1 MSSLTNIN
9 NNSSVVNVGR
19 TTPVTPG
26 QKPSSK
32 SIPVVVA
39 SDQTPIPV
47 VEQNKI
53 QSEVALSLLGI
64 PRSEV
69 ALGIFADVNTYD
81 VNPNEW
87 SATPETYTSGSY
99 SNGAKYGYGV
109 KHIQEEAG
117 ALIEAPRNE
126 SALLSS
132 KRFFRYQPGRVSAAT
147 FGIKSTVS
155 NLGFSQNP
163 AIRKYGIFDKYDGYY
178 WENRQ
183 NGVDDNFTVVR
194 RTNSLYRTPASIFGT
209 QGSQLKGPAST
220 ASNLLTAT
228 QLDDYRVV
236 GKAPNVAK
244 PSSTR
249 SLKDRKIL
257 SDNRNALIEATWTQA
272 MLNST
277 FSTYY
282 NTTLTTEYARL
293 TFKNKCRR
301 DADYWMDMYLMDI
314 EFNSN
319 AHTSFNT
326 KNYETSVAYKTGV
339 ATYEVILYDA
349 LKTVINSNPSYHT
362 GLTSTTKTELVSLVD
377 ITRAFFTAV
386 DASTGNNA
394 AFTVPTSYPTL
405 KSRIETMFDVRRQY
419 WAYYTNEY
427 ESNGTTLVTYTM
439 PAGYLAKFGATT
451 NAGTWDAN
459 TNTPTLGDALPS
471 GVTAGRYYTVSTAGA
486 RNIGNG
492 TDVFKVG
499 DVVVYTGENWI
510 KISLD
515 IIKDKCVRDMI
526 YVIDG
531 YKDDL
536 IGGGNAAT
544 KYNASMYYNLNTT
557 NDMSIYSQLIGGLP
571 AEITR
576 HTNLRNM
583 IVADLSNIYFVGTVN
598 TTINSK
604 FYTVGDATSLAN
616 IIVNNF
622 SIQDTNVTEYGD
634 RGVAGNLIILRDGLI
649 MVHAAVYDPAL
660 LKAKDKIAA
669 VTTANSS
676 FKISSGVVTFDQH
689 VLYFGPTLSIGVSAK
704 VESGKLYQISRVI
717 GPKGNEFTIK
727 NSSGVEITFDE
738 NLSAT
743 QITFQIVNPFIFPK
757 EYNPAVYRV
766 GVTPNYTDATD
777 PFPQGM
783 MFPYMYTSNNVLPKN
798 PGDTTVYTVGYVDT
812 AIPTDIRYEDLA
824 AQIDSVNFTQEY
836 INWIKNNVDP
846 EYYGVYEYRVP
857 RSRYSNDQLNGV
869 QVTDQAESGN
879 PLVYSDVAIGTEGK
893 VYPGQEVKEDAD
905 SLQSRISSVYN
916 YDFTKVTM
924 LKIEFSWYGAVGALF
939 LAYVPVGNGEA
950 RWVRVHHLRASN
962 QLKIASL
969 GNATLPITYNVYGGG
984 DDNTKGDGEVNP
996 NLGYERSSH
1005 YIVKYGASYY
1015 IDGGDR
1021 GTVRLYSNDN
1031 SEMEDAYGRIYN
1043 VSTGTYNAND
1053 TLFGVSGIPSITTS
1067 GITGLP
1073 NNVFFMGAK
1082 IKTNNR
1088 IDQNIKVIWTDA
1100 TKIYLSSAPLGS
1112 GIQLVADR
1120 ANTVY
1125 GLETKETIVST
1136 QNRKIRNR
1144 VQVYPTQ
1151 LSTINL
1157 GSVPVRVRLKKTP
1170 IFQSTFAVSGSF
1182 SLTAKYEITSDNN
1195 PLPTSSTSYLEDGS
1209 YTYGW
1214 FRGLLEETENITV
1227 FGKLY
1232 RIGTDYYFDMIDTY
1246 IGKVEL
1252 VAQSFLRELR
1262 FNTVGTQL
1270 SSNDVKILT
1279 EKEGLSSVKIAVTN
1293 QVPVPN
1299 TGTNIATLYIQPGTE
1314 QLDMATYFDY
1324 NKEYLSYPLTNIA
1337 DTLYFAVDAE
1347 GEINLTSPTALAT
1360 VGIGITWEEQ

>member
-39 SDQTPIPV
+39 SDQSPIPV

-87 SATPETYTSGSY
+87 SATPATYTSGSY
-99 SNGAKYGYGV
+99 SNGAKYGFGV

-155 NLGFSQNP
+155 NLAFAQNP
-163 AIRKYGIFDKYDGYY
+163 VIRKYGIFDKYDGYY

-220 ASNLLTAT
+220 PSNVLTAT

-236 GKAPNVAK
+236 GKAPNSQK

-249 SLKDRKIL
+249 LLKDRKII
-257 SDNRNALIEATWTQA
+257 SDTRNSLIEATWTQA

-282 NTTLTTEYARL
+282 NTTLTTDYARL
-293 TFKNKCRR
+293 TFRNKCRR
-301 DADYWMDMYLMDI
+301 DADYWIDMYLMDI
-314 EFNSN
+314 EFNCN

-339 ATYEVILYDA
+339 ATYEVIMYDA
-349 LKTVINSNPSYHT
+349 LKTVINSNPSYHS
-362 GLTSTTKTELVSLVD
+362 GLTSSTKTELVALVD
-377 ITRAFFTAV
+377 ITRAFFSAV

-394 AFTVPTSYPTL
+394 AFTAPTVYPTL

-439 PAGYLAKFGATT
+439 PAGYLEKFGATT
-451 NAGTWDAN
+451 NAGSWNAN
-459 TNTPTLGDALPS
+459 TNTPALGDGLPA
-471 GVTAGRYYTVSTAGA
+471 GVTTGRYYTVSAAGA

-492 TDVFKVG
+492 TDVFNIG

-515 IIKDKCVRDMI
+515 IIKDKCVRDML

-531 YKDDL
+531 YRDDL

-544 KYNASMYYNLNTT
+544 KYNASMYYNLNST

-576 HTNLRNM
+576 HTNLRNL
-583 IVADLSNIYFVGTVN
+583 IVTDLNNTYFVGTVN

-634 RGVAGNLIILRDGLI
+634 RGVAGNLVILRDGLI

-660 LKAKDKIAA
+660 LKAKDSIVA
-669 VTTANSS
+669 VTSVNSS
-676 FKISSGVVTFDQH
+676 FKLTSGVVTFDQH
-689 VLYFGPTLSIGVSAK
+689 VRYFGPTLSIGGSAK
-704 VESGKLYQISRVI
+704 VVNGKLYKISRVI
-717 GPKGNEFTIK
+717 GPKGNEFTLK
-727 NSSGVEITFDE
+727 NDSGVEITFDE
-738 NLSAT
+738 NLSNT
-743 QITFQIVNPFIFPK
+743 QITFEIVNPFIFPK
-757 EYNPAVYRV
+757 NYDPTVYRV
-766 GVTPNYTDATD
+766 GVTPNYTDVTD
-777 PFPQGM
+777 PFPKGM
-783 MFPYMYTSNNVLPKN
+783 MFPYKYTSNGVLPKN
-798 PGDTTVYTVGYVDT
+798 PSDTSIYEVGFIDT
-812 AIPTDIRYEDLA
+812 AIPTDTRYEDLA

-846 EYYGVYEYRVP
+846 EYYGVYEYRIP
-857 RSRYSNDQLNGV
+857 RSRFSNDQLNGI
-869 QVTDQAESGN
+869 QVTDVAESGN

-905 SLQSRISSVYN
+905 SPQKRISSVYD

-984 DDNTKGDGEVNP
+984 DSDTKGDAEVNP

-1031 SEMEDAYGRIYN
+1031 SELEDVYGRTYN

-1067 GITGLP
+1067 GISGLP
-1073 NNVFFMGAK
+1073 SNVFFMGAK
-1082 IKTNNR
+1082 VKTNNR
-1088 IDQNIKVIWTDA
+1088 IDQNIKVIWTDS

-1112 GIQLVADR
+1112 SIKLITDR

-1125 GLETKETIVST
+1125 GLETKENIIST
-1136 QNRKIRNR
+1136 QNRRIRNR

-1151 LSTINL
+1151 VSTVNL

-1170 IFQSTFAVSGSF
+1170 IFQSTFAVNGSF
-1182 SLTAKYEITSDNN
+1182 ALTSKYEITSDKN
-1195 PLPTSSTSYLEDGS
+1195 PLPTSSSTYLEDGGH
-1209 YTYGW
+1209 TYGW
-1214 FRGLLEETENITV
+1214 FRGLLDETENITV

-1246 IGKVEL
+1246 VGKVEL

-1262 FNTVGTQL
+1262 FNTLGTQL
-1270 SSNDVKILT
+1270 SDNDVKLLT

-1299 TGTNIATLYIQPGTE
+1299 TGINIATLYIQPGTE
-1314 QLDMATYFDY
+1314 QIDMATYFDY

-1347 GEINLTSPTALAT
+1347 GEVSLSSPATLAT

>member
-39 SDQTPIPV
+39 SDQAPIPV

-87 SATPETYTSGSY
+87 SSTPTTYTSGSY
-99 SNGAKYGYGV
+99 SNGLKYGHGV

-117 ALIEAPRNE
+117 ALIESPRNE
-126 SALLSS
+126 SAILTS

-155 NLGFSQNP
+155 NLAFAQNP
-163 AIRKYGIFDKYDGYY
+163 VIRKYGIFDKYDGYY
-178 WENRQ
+178 WETRQ
-183 NGVDDNFTVVR
+183 NAKDDNFAVVR
-194 RTNSLYRTPASIFGT
+194 RTNSLYRTPASIFGVN
-209 QGSQLKGPAST
+209 GAQLKGPAST
-220 ASNLLTAT
+220 SSDVLTST
-228 QLDDYRVV
+228 QLEDYRVV
-236 GKAPNVAK
+236 GKAPNSAK

-249 SLKDRKIL
+249 LLKDRKII
-257 SDNRNALIEATWTQA
+257 SDSRYKLIDATWIQA

-282 NTTLTTEYARL
+282 NTTLNNDLSRQI
-293 TFKNKCRR
+293 FKNKCLR
-301 DADYWMDMYLMDI
+301 DSDYWIDMYVMDI
-314 EFNSN
+314 EFNCN

-339 ATYEVILYDA
+339 ATYEIILYDA
-349 LKTVINSNPSYHT
+349 LKTVINSNPTYHT
-362 GLTSTTKTELVSLVD
+362 GLTSTTKTELVALVD

-394 AFTVPTSYPTL
+394 AFAVPTSYATI
-405 KSRIETMFDVRRQY
+405 KSRLETMFDVRRQY
-419 WAYYTNEY
+419 WSYYTNEY

-439 PAGYLAKFGATT
+439 PAGYLLKFGATT
-451 NAGTWDAN
+451 NLGSWNAN
-459 TNTPTLGDALPS
+459 TNVTTLGDGLPP
-471 GVTAGRYYTVSTAGA
+471 GVAAESYFVVSTAGA
-486 RNIGNG
+486 RDIGNG
-492 TDVFKVG
+492 LEVFNTG

-515 IIKDKCVRDMI
+515 IIKDKCIRDML

-531 YKDDL
+531 YRDDL

-544 KYNASMYYNLNTT
+544 KYNASMYYNANTS
-557 NDMSIYSQLIGGLP
+557 NNMSIYSQLVGGLP
-571 AEITR
+571 SEIVR
-576 HTNLRNM
+576 HTNLRNI
-583 IVADLSNIYFVGTVN
+583 IVTDLNNTYFVGTVN

-604 FYTVGDATSLAN
+604 FYTVGDNTSLAN
-616 IIVNNF
+616 IVVNNF
-622 SIQDTNVTEYGD
+622 SKEDANVTEYGD
-634 RGVAGNLIILRDGLI
+634 RGVAGNLVILRDGLI
-649 MVHAAVYDPAL
+649 MVHAGVYDPAL
-660 LKAKDKIAA
+660 LKPKNKIVATST
-669 VTTANSS
+669 VNSS
-676 FKISSGVVTFDQH
+676 FKITSGVVTFDQH
-689 VLYFGPTLSIGVSAK
+689 VTYFGPTLSIGASQK
-704 VESGKLYQISRVI
+704 VVSGKLYQVARVI
-717 GPKGNEFTIK
+717 GPKGNEFTLK
-727 NSSGVEITFDE
+727 DTSGVEITFDT
-738 NLSAT
+738 NLST
-743 QITFQIVNPFIFPK
+743 DEITFQIVNPFIFPNS
-757 EYNPAVYRV
+757 YNPTVYR
-766 GVTPNYTDATD
+766 TEFEYTESTD
-777 PFPQGM
+777 PFPSGM
-783 MFPYMYTSNNVLPKN
+783 MFPYKYASNEVLPIIDVDVN
-798 PGDTTVYTVGYVDT
+798 TIGYIDT
-812 AIPTDIRYEDLA
+812 AIPTDTRYEDLA

-869 QVTDQAESGN
+869 QLTDDPTSGN
-879 PLVYSDVAIGTEGK
+879 PLVYSDFAIGDSGRA
-893 VYPGQEVKEDAD
+893 YPGQPVKDDAE
-905 SLQSRISSVYN
+905 SPQRRIASVYN
-916 YDFTKVTM
+916 FDFTKVTM

-939 LAYVPVGNGEA
+939 LAYVPVSNGEA

-984 DDNTKGDGEVNP
+984 DSNTKGDGETAQ

-1031 SEMEDAYGRIYN
+1031 SELEDVYGRAYD
-1043 VSTGTYNAND
+1043 VSSGTFSLIDN
-1053 TLFGVSGIPSITTS
+1053 SITTTT
-1067 GITGLP
+1067 ITGLP

-1082 IKTNNR
+1082 VKTNNR
-1088 IDQNIKVIWTDA
+1088 TDQNIKVIWADTS
-1100 TKIYLSSAPLGS
+1100 KIYLSAAPIGTSIKL
-1112 GIQLVADR
+1112 IPDR
-1120 ANTVY
+1120 GNTVY
-1125 GLETKETIVST
+1125 GLETKENIIST
-1136 QNRKIRNR
+1136 QNKRIRNR

-1151 LSTINL
+1151 LSAVNL
-1157 GSVPVRVRLKKTP
+1157 GSVPVRLRLKKTP
-1170 IFQSTFAVSGSF
+1170 IFQSEFTVTGSF
-1182 SLTAKYEITSDNN
+1182 TLTSRNDLTSDKN
-1195 PLPTSSTSYLEDGS
+1195 PLITSSTSYLEDGGF
-1209 YTYGW
+1209 TYGW
-1214 FRGLLEETENITV
+1214 FKGLLEETESITV

-1232 RIGTDYYFDMIDTY
+1232 RIGTEYYFDMIDSY
-1246 IGKVEL
+1246 VGKVQL
-1252 VAQSFLRELR
+1252 LAGSFLRELR
-1262 FNTVGTQL
+1262 FSPSGVQL
-1270 SSNDVKILT
+1270 TTSDVKILT
-1279 EKEGLSSVKIAVTN
+1279 EKEGLSSVRIAVTN
-1293 QVPVPN
+1293 QVPVPS
-1299 TGTNIATLYIQPGTE
+1299 TGINIATLYIQPGTE
-1314 QLDMATYFDY
+1314 QIDMATYFDY
-1324 NKEYLSYPLTNIA
+1324 NKEYLSYPLTNVA
-1337 DTLYFAVDAE
+1337 DTLYFVVDAE
-1347 GEINLTSPTALAT
+1347 GDVNITSPTSVAS

>member
-87 SATPETYTSGSY
+87 SSTPTTYTSGSY
-99 SNGAKYGYGV
+99 SNGSKYGHGI

-117 ALIEAPRNE
+117 ALIESPRNE
-126 SALLSS
+126 SSLLTS

-155 NLGFSQNP
+155 IASFAQNP
-163 AIRKYGIFDKYDGYY
+163 VIRKYGIFDKYDGYY
-178 WENRQ
+178 WETRQ
-183 NGVDDNFTVVR
+183 NGKDDNFSVVR
-194 RTNSLYRTPASIFGT
+194 RTNSLYRTPASIFGLS
-209 QGSQLKGPAST
+209 GAQLKGPAST
-220 ASNLLTAT
+220 SSDVLTAT
-228 QLDDYRVV
+228 QLEDYRVV
-236 GKAPNVAK
+236 GKTPNSPK

-249 SLKDRKIL
+249 LLKDRKII
-257 SDNRNALIEATWTQA
+257 SDSRYKLIDATWTQA

-282 NTTLTTEYARL
+282 NTTLNNDLSRQI
-293 TFKNKCRR
+293 FKNKCLR
-301 DADYWMDMYLMDI
+301 DSDYWIDMYVMDI
-314 EFNSN
+314 EFNCN

-339 ATYEVILYDA
+339 ATYEIILYDA
-349 LKTVINSNPSYHT
+349 LKTVINSNPTYHT
-362 GLTSTTKTELVSLVD
+362 GLTSSTKTELVALVD

-386 DASTGNNA
+386 DASSGNNA
-394 AFTVPTSYPTL
+394 TFTVPTLYAAL
-405 KSRIETMFDVRRQY
+405 KSRLETMFDVRRQY

-439 PAGYLAKFGATT
+439 PAGYLTKFGATT
-451 NAGTWDAN
+451 DFGSWDAN
-459 TNTPTLGDALPS
+459 TNTPTIGDGLPS
-471 GVTAGRYYTVSTAGA
+471 GVLAGRYYTVAIAGA

-492 TDVFKVG
+492 LDTFNTGDKVI
-499 DVVVYTGENWI
+499 YNGENWI

-515 IIKDKCVRDMI
+515 IIKDKCIRDML

-531 YKDDL
+531 YRDDL

-544 KYNASMYYNLNTT
+544 KYNASMYYNANTA
-557 NDMSIYSQLIGGLP
+557 NNMSIYSQLVGGLP
-571 AEITR
+571 AEIVR
-576 HTNLRNM
+576 HTHLQAK
-583 IVADLSNIYFVGTVN
+583 ITADLNNTYFVGTVN
-598 TTINSK
+598 TAINSK
-604 FYTVGDATSLAN
+604 FYTVGDAASLAN
-616 IIVNNF
+616 IVVNNF
-622 SIQDTNVTEYGD
+622 SKEDTNVTEYGD
-634 RGVAGNLIILRDGLI
+634 RGVAGNLVILRDGLI
-649 MVHAAVYDPAL
+649 MVHSGVYDPAL
-660 LKAKDKIAA
+660 LKTKDKISATTT
-669 VTTANSS
+669 VTSS
-676 FKISSGVVTFDQH
+676 FKITSGVVTFDQH
-689 VLYFGPTLSIGVSAK
+689 VTYFGPTLLLGTTQK
-704 VESGKLYQISRVI
+704 VVSGKLYQISRVI
-717 GPKGNEFTIK
+717 GPKGNEFTLK
-727 NSSGVEITFDE
+727 DSNGVEITFDT
-738 NLSAT
+738 NISSDP
-743 QITFQIVNPFIFPK
+743 ITFQLVNPFIFPNS
-757 EYNPAVYRV
+757 YNPTVYRTEF
-766 GVTPNYTDATD
+766 GYTEATD
-777 PFPQGM
+777 PFPNGM
-783 MFPYMYTSNNVLPKN
+783 VFPYKYASNDVLPIISV
-798 PGDTTVYTVGYVDT
+798 DVDTVGYIDT
-812 AIPTDIRYEDLA
+812 AIPTDTRYSDLA
-824 AQIDSVNFTQEY
+824 EQIDSVNFTQEY

-857 RSRYSNDQLNGV
+857 RSRYSNDQLNGT
-869 QVTDQAESGN
+869 QLTDDPTSGN
-879 PLVYSDVAIGTEGK
+879 SLVYSDFAIGDTGRA
-893 VYPGQEVKEDAD
+893 YPGQPVKDDAE
-905 SLQSRISSVYN
+905 SPQRRITSVYN
-916 YDFTKVTM
+916 FDFTKVTM

-939 LAYVPVGNGEA
+939 LAYVPVSNGEA

-969 GNATLPITYNVYGGG
+969 GNATLPITYNIYGGG
-984 DDNTKGDGEVNP
+984 DSDTKGDGENNQ

-1031 SEMEDAYGRIYN
+1031 SELEDVYGRIYN
-1043 VSTGTYNAND
+1043 VSTGTFSSVDN
-1053 TLFGVSGIPSITTS
+1053 SITTTS
-1067 GITGLP
+1067 ITGLP

-1082 IKTNNR
+1082 VKTNNR
-1088 IDQNIKVIWTDA
+1088 IDQNIKVIWVDNS
-1100 TKIYLSSAPLGS
+1100 KIYLSSAPVGTSIRL
-1112 GIQLVADR
+1112 IPDR
-1120 ANTVY
+1120 GNTVY
-1125 GLETKETIVST
+1125 GLETKENIVST
-1136 QNRKIRNR
+1136 QNKKIRNR

-1151 LSTINL
+1151 LSTVNL

-1170 IFQSTFAVSGSF
+1170 IFQSVFVATGSF
-1182 SLTAKYEITSDNN
+1182 SLSDRYEITSDNI
-1195 PLPTSSTSYLEDGS
+1195 PLTTSSTEYLEDGG

-1214 FRGLLEETENITV
+1214 FKGLLEETENITV

-1232 RIGTDYYFDMIDTY
+1232 RIGTEYYFNMIDSY
-1246 IGKVEL
+1246 VGKLQLL
-1252 VAQSFLRELR
+1252 VGTFLREVR
-1262 FNTVGTQL
+1262 F
-1270 SSNDVKILT
+1270 SSSGEELLTSDIKILT

-1293 QVPVPN
+1293 QVPVPS
-1299 TGTNIATLYIQPGTE
+1299 TGINIATLYIQPGTE
-1314 QLDMATYFDY
+1314 QIDMATYFDY
-1324 NKEYLSYPLTNIA
+1324 NKEYLSYPLTNVA
-1337 DTLYFAVDAE
+1337 DTLYFVVDAE
-1347 GEINLTSPTALAT
+1347 GDVNITSPTSVAS